1 MEAGFVVLLTPP
13 ALAQDEGL
21 PINVDGDKL
30 ALGIAEAL
38 GADGLLFFSDTP
50 GLLAVGVIWAC
61 AIGLIGGLFPAVR
74 AARLPVA
81 TALRAV

>member
-1 MEAGFVVLLTPP
+1 VEAVT
-13 ALAQDEGL
+13 
-21 PINVDGDKL
+21 L
-30 ALGIAEAL
+30 ALLGGAL
-38 GADGLLFFSDTP
+38 GAFAAWFFFDGNVVSTSGGGVAQIVFALTLTP
-50 GLLAVGVIWAC
+50 GLVAVGVIWAC